1 MIERLVAGRDVDVE
15 DAELRVLEGHVMPR
29 FLRQRNLGHNRG
41 DGRNEEEAK
50 PGRNAAK
57 AFRETA

>member
-1 MIERLVAGRDVDVE
+1 
-15 DAELRVLEGHVMPR
+15 MPR
-29 FLRQRNLGHNRG
+29 FLRQRNLGHNRSH
-41 DGRNEEEAK
+41 GRNEEEAK